1 MLFRFSRTLE
11 GVERE
16 LPEALPA
23 KKSDEGE
30 DPAAKAK
37 AEANLIPRTILGGC
51 FSADGRQM
59 ALCDDRKQLTLWN
72 CGDWSLV
79 KQWTLQRRANKVAF
93 NADSSEIFIAGKG
106 PFINDVT
113 QEEVVGGLSGAKP
126 QMFSNNI

>member
-1 MLFRFSRTLE
+1 ME

-30 DPAAKAK
+30 DTAVKAK
-37 AEANLIPRTILGGC
+37 VDANQGSRTILGGC
-51 FSADGRQM
+51 VSADGRQM

-72 CGDWSLV
+72 CDDWSLV

-93 NADSSEIFIAGKG
+93 NSDSSEILIAG
-106 PFINDVT
+106 N
-113 QEEVVGGLSGAKP
+113 
-126 QMFSNNI
+126 